1 MPKTLALMAVQRQ
14 TAASRSARPPRRVQ
28 HGVFDCEPTTT
39 LTKPPNKSAHTPSF
53 NASFGHVGFEGDVG
67 EGVVGVG
74 DGVVGVGDGVVGVP
88 LEGVGGGLVGVPL
101 EGVGGGLVGV
111 PLEGV
116 GDGFVGVPLEG
127 VGDGFDGVLWQ
138 LPHFLG
144 GGGGHGTEV
153 ELTRVKKRRLK
164 DYKVEMQGKLANS
177 FWISPYYY
185 GIT

>member
-53 NASFGHVGFEGDVG
+53 NASFGHVG

-74 DGVVGVGDGVVGVP
+74 DGVVGVGAGV
-88 LEGVGGGLVGVPL
+88 VGVPL

-127 VGDGFDGVLWQ
+127 VGDGFVGVLWQ